1 MRDLLARSPPP
12 PHTHTRSQLDADAVA
27 SLQSSCSHQTF
38 LNTLL
43 ATMPPS
49 QREKS
54 PQSTP
59 KKMSLKS
66 SPTPTYTYYNW
77 SCTATA
83 IQDKSGFKI
92 RYRYDMWM
100 LTSSHPRCKRSKQ
113 FVLHCPG
120 FSKLA
125 PEVCISQ
132 NLLRKTCCVFTFTKK
147 IEKDMTGLEPRCL
160 INDRLHPRR
169 AVHAITNEEE
179 A

>member
-12 PHTHTRSQLDADAVA
+12 PHTHTRSQLDAAAVA

-49 QREKS
+49 RREKS

-83 IQDKSGFKI
+83 IQDKSGFKNTLPL
-92 RYRYDMWM
+92 RYVNADE
-100 LTSSHPRCKRSKQ
+100 LTSKLSK
-113 FVLHCPG
+113 
-120 FSKLA
+120 A
-125 PEVCISQ
+125 
-132 NLLRKTCCVFTFTKK
+132 KK
-147 IEKDMTGLEPRCL
+147 IKTIRAALPRFFQA
-160 INDRLHPRR
+160 RPRSLH
-169 AVHAITNEEE
+169 ITKLV